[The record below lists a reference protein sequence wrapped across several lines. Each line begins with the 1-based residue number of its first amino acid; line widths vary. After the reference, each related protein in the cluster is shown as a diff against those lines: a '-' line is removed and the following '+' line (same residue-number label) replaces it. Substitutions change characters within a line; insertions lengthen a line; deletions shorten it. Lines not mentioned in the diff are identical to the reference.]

1 MVRALVLPALFKEIV
16 KLIPLLEFKYGF
28 KFELDNLKVFRDDV
42 CLSGATKLVNSL

>member
-1 MVRALVLPALFKEIV
+1 MVRALVLPA
-16 KLIPLLEFKYGF
+16 LLEFKYGF